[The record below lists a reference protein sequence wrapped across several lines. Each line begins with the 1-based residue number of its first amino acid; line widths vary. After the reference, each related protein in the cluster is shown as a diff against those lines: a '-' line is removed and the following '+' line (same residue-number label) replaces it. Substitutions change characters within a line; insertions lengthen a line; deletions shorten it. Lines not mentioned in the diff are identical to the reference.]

1 MAGSAL
7 KTCRVH
13 SAHRSSRRTVNDA
26 RVMRV
31 WRVEPGFATYHCERC
46 GESGYVRDRHAPAPD
61 PVRLAKAQAEAAE
74 RDRVSASEVNAAL
87 LDAARRCGLV
97 KDEGADAV
105 QATIA
110 SGLKAGLKQRH
121 DDLNAPTRKASAATS
136 RQTAAR
142 RRSVEPAAISKN
154 LAASASRTTWRP

>member
-1 MAGSAL
+1 MTGLDLATIDRLTNGRL
-7 KTCRVH
+7 GTC
-13 SAHRSSRRTVNDA
+13 A
-26 RVMRV
+26 
-31 WRVEPGFATYHCERC
+31 RC
-46 GESGYVRDRHAPAPD
+46 GEHGYVRDRYAPEPD
-61 PVRLAKAQAEAAE
+61 PVSLAKARAEAAERDRVHKADRLAKAQAEAAE